1 MRDNGVGIPEAML
14 PRVFEMF
21 AQVNRSLKRA
31 EGGLGIGLALARG
44 LAELHGGTIEVRSAG
59 EGQGSEFIVRLPLAV
74 EPAAQRCVDGPAQP
88 ASLARRR
95 ILVVDDNRDAA
106 DTLAMLLKMLGAEVQ
121 TVYDGAAALQA
132 IRIARPAAVLL
143 DIGMP
148 AMDGYEVARRVRAQP
163 ELRDVFLI
171 ALTGWGQED
180 DRRRSQEAGF
190 NIHLVKPVDH
200 LALRKLMADLP
211 PAPAEDCQGASL
223 RR

>member
-1 MRDNGVGIPEAML
+1 ML

-44 LAELHGGTIEVRSAG
+44 LAELHGGTIEAHSAG
-59 EGQGSEFIVRLPLAV
+59 EGLGSEFIVRLPLAV
-74 EPAAQRCVDGPAQP
+74 EPAAQWRVDGPGEP
-88 ASLARRR
+88 LTLDRRR

-106 DTLAMLLKMLGAEVQ
+106 DTLAMLLKLLGADVQ
-121 TVYDGAAALQA
+121 TVYDGASALEA
-132 IRIARPAAVLL
+132 MRAVRPAAVLL
-143 DIGMP
+143 DLGMP
-148 AMDGYEVARRVRAQP
+148 AMDGYEVARRIRAEP

-180 DRRRSQEAGF
+180 DRRRSQDAGF
-190 NIHLVKPVDH
+190 NVHLVKPVDH
-200 LALRKLMADLP
+200 LALRTLLADLP
-211 PAPAEDCQGASL
+211 PAPASGQQHASL